1 MRKNEWVTLALIVLL
16 TGMLFAVSCVKQQV
30 QPAKK
35 TTAPTKA
42 IQPDTLTAEA
52 AGVTRAEAKRMKA
65 EAKRMKAEKE
75 RMKAE
80 RLKAKKEKLLRIKAQ
95 DAFVNEDIYFEFRSS
110 VLLPTAQ
117 KLLMQK
123 AAFLRSMPE
132 IDIIIEGNCDERG
145 TNAFNLALGERRA
158 QAVKDF
164 LVNMGVG
171 LSRLRTISYGEEFPV
186 DPRHTE
192 EAWAQNR
199 RVHLVIN

>member
-16 TGMLFAVSCVKQQV
+16 TGMLFVVSCAKKQV

-42 IQPDTLTAEA
+42 IQPDTLTAES
-52 AGVTRAEAKRMKA
+52 AGVTTAQGKRMKA
-65 EAKRMKAEKE
+65 EEE

-80 RLKAKKEKLLRIKAQ
+80 RLQAKKEKLLRIKAQ

-123 AAFLRSMPE
+123 AAFLRSMPA

>member
-16 TGMLFAVSCVKQQV
+16 TGMLFAVSCAKKQV

-42 IQPDTLTAEA
+42 IQPDTLTAES
-52 AGVTRAEAKRMKA
+52 AGVTTAQGKRMKA
-65 EAKRMKAEKE
+65 EEE

-80 RLKAKKEKLLRIKAQ
+80 RLQAKKEKLLRIKAQ

-123 AAFLRSMPE
+123 AAFLRSMPA